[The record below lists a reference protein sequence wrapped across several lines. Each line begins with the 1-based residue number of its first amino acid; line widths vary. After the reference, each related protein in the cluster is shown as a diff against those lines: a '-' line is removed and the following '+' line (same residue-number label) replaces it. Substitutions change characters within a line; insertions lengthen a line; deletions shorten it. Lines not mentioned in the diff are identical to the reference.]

1 MDVKNIDLLL
11 KTRRNPKSQIVRQN
25 KKKLGRSIEER
36 PKDVELREKLGHLEA
51 DTVLGKKTKGEHLLL
66 TMVERKSREL
76 FALKLYEK
84 TAEAVKQALL
94 DFSKTYGREFNKIF
108 KSITVDNGSEFAEL
122 SSLEDVLGIKVYYTH
137 PYSSFERGTNE
148 RHNGLI
154 RRFIPKGMSM
164 NGFTQDDIDFIVER
178 INSLPRK
185 ILGYKTPDQVFE

>member
-36 PKDVELREKLGHLEA
+36 PKDVELREELGHLEA

>member
-1 MDVKNIDLLL
+1 MDVKNTDLLL

-36 PKDVELREKLGHLEA
+36 PKDVELREELGHLEA